1 MTVKPMDI
9 QTLSIRAQ
17 SDADKILLKNLND
30 IYLSGKKPFIELMLN
45 GDNVDLILKIRSEK

>member
-1 MTVKPMDI
+1 MTVKPLDI

-30 IYLSGKKPFIELMLN
+30 IYLSGKKPFIELRN
-45 GDNVDLILKIRSEK
+45 DNDNVDLILKIRSEK